1 MPNKKHIQFY
11 SNSKRPREIMEVVSE
26 LPGIIFQYIAEPDG
40 SIRFT
45 YVSGKAEDI
54 WGFSAEDAYKM
65 GGQVLKNIH
74 PDDMQR
80 YRDTIAHSN
89 KEGIAIS
96 VPFRVIHSDGRLRW
110 VQANSSPNYLEDGRI
125 MRTGTVIDI
134 TESKLTQ
141 DNIPASEQEA
151 HTIFRDLDTRIQQFS
166 RTRAN
171 LLEALDMLPIG
182 VFIKTADNKFN
193 YANKFYY
200 SLWGFRS
207 LQQLQQAD
215 WESVRGNIR
224 GWGQITESDRKLVSS
239 GKTATQVDVNIIDN
253 AGNTRYFDVTKC
265 LFQHNK
271 SGDDEILGILFETTH
286 FRSADAERRKYIAD
300 LSERNLKLE
309 RFSQIISHHLRAP
322 VTTVMAVTNWM
333 AGNLDSTDDNG
344 RILLEGLADATKKI
358 DDVVRDLNDVLAPVE
373 TQSVEIVKF
382 RDLIEDVQIPLFKE
396 TGPDGLDLI
405 YDFSVAPEIYTIPK
419 HLYNLFHH
427 ILSTTVRLKRKGHKL
442 TVGLKSTKTPE
453 GIDVTLRDNGEGID
467 MNTYGNLA
475 MELFQMYQSQ
485 NETDRKGLPASKK
498 QAGIL
503 RAPIDINSTPGSGT
517 VIHICLNDLR

>member
-1 MPNKKHIQFY
+1 
-11 SNSKRPREIMEVVSE
+11 MEVVSE
-26 LPGIIFQYIAEPDG
+26 LPGVIFQYISEPDG

-45 YVSGKAEDI
+45 YVNGRAEEI
-54 WGFSAEDAYKM
+54 WGCSAEDAYKM

-89 KEGIAIS
+89 KEGITIS
-96 VPFRVIHSDGRLRW
+96 VPFRVVHSDGRLRW
-110 VQANSSPNYLEDGRI
+110 VQANSKPTYLEDGRI

-134 TESKLTQ
+134 TESKLAQ
-141 DNIPASEQEA
+141 DNVRSSEQEA
-151 HTIFRDLDTRIQQFS
+151 HAIFRDLDTRIQQFS
-166 RTRAN
+166 RTREN
-171 LLEALDMLPIG
+171 LLQALDLLPVGI
-182 VFIKTADNKFN
+182 FIKTVDNRFS

-207 LQQLQQAD
+207 LQQLQQANWD
-215 WESVRGNIR
+215 SVRSNIKD
-224 GWGQITESDRKLVSS
+224 WGRIAETDQKVISS
-239 GKTATQVDVNIIDN
+239 GNVATLVDVTLTDD
-253 AGNTRYFDVTKC
+253 AGNTRYFDSIKC
-265 LFQHNK
+265 ILQTT
-271 SGDDEILGILFETTH
+271 SGGEDEILGFVFETTH
-286 FRSADAERRKYIAD
+286 IRSADAERRKYIAN

-309 RFSQIISHHLRAP
+309 QFSHIISHQLRAP
-322 VTTVMAVTNWM
+322 VTTVMSVTNWM
-333 AGNLDSTDDNG
+333 ADNLDPSDDNG
-344 RILLEGLADATKKI
+344 RILLEGLADATRKI
-358 DDVVRDLNDVLAPVE
+358 DHVVRDLNDVLAPVE

-382 RDLIEDVQIPLFKE
+382 RDLIEDVQITLFKE
-396 TGPDGLDLI
+396 TGPDELDVI
-405 YDFSVAPEIYTIPK
+405 YDFSVAPEIHTIPK
-419 HLYNLFHH
+419 YLYNLFHH

-453 GIDVTLRDNGEGID
+453 GIDVTLRDNGGGID

-485 NETDRKGLPASKK
+485 NETDRKGLPPSKK

-517 VIHICLNDLR
+517 VINICLNDLR

>member
-1 MPNKKHIQFY
+1 
-11 SNSKRPREIMEVVSE
+11 MEVVSE

-141 DNIPASEQEA
+141 DNIRASEQEA

-166 RTRAN
+166 KTREN
-171 LLEALDMLPIG
+171 LLQALDHLPIG
-182 VFIKTADNKFN
+182 IFIKTVDNRFS

-207 LQQLQQAD
+207 LQQLQQANWD
-215 WESVRGNIR
+215 SVRSNIR
-224 GWGQITESDRKLVSS
+224 DWGQITETDRKLVSS

-265 LFQHNK
+265 LFQPNNGGEH
-271 SGDDEILGILFETTH
+271 EILGILFETTH
-286 FRSADAERRKYIAD
+286 FRSADAERRNYIAD

-309 RFSQIISHHLRAP
+309 RFSQIISHQLRAP
-322 VTTVMAVTNWM
+322 VTTVMAVTNWI
-333 AGNLDSTDDNG
+333 AGNLDATDDNG

-358 DDVVRDLNDVLAPVE
+358 DDVVRDLNDVLAPVQA
-373 TQSVEIVKF
+373 QSVELVRF
-382 RDLIEDVQIPLFKE
+382 NDLIEDVQIPLHKE
-396 TGPDGLDLI
+396 TGPDGLEI
-405 YDFSVAPEIYTIPK
+405 IHDFSGAAEIHTVPK
-419 HLYNLFHH
+419 YLYNLFHH
-427 ILSTTVRLKRKGHKL
+427 ILATNVRQKRKGQKL
-442 TVGLKSTKTPE
+442 TIGIKSERYPE
-453 GIDVTLRDNGEGID
+453 GIDVTMRDNGAGVD
-467 MNTYGNLA
+467 MNTYGKLT
-475 MELFQMYQSQ
+475 MELFQMYHSQ
-485 NETDRKGLPASKK
+485 NETDHKGLPASKK

-503 RAPIDINSTPGSGT
+503 RATIDINSTPGSGT
-517 VIHICLNDLR
+517 VIHIYLNDLR